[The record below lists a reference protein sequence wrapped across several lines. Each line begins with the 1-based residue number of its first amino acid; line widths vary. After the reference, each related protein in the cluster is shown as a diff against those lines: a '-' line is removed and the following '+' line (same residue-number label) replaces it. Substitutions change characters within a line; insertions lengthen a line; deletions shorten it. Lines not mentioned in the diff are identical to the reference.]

1 MEILA
6 LVFTIVVFFSLQKWI
21 FDRFAFKNLEYKC
34 EFSVPEAYEGDEILL
49 VETIRNR
56 KLLPLPWL
64 KVDIHSSRWLDFA
77 GTCSVV
83 TQDDRRVTSSFLLK
97 GYQRTTRR
105 WKLKCVKRG
114 VFLTE
119 NVTLISGDLLN
130 MGSNSI
136 PHRVDAKLV
145 VYPEILKLEELLVPV
160 NLMQGETIVRR
171 WIVDDPFIVA
181 GVREY
186 QSTDPSGRIHWS
198 ATAKEG
204 RLMVK
209 KNEFTSQ
216 MSATIILNMQS
227 TLYEYNSVMDRD
239 AAEYGIKV
247 AATLLDRALAE
258 GSPVRLCTNGCTVYD
273 SNLSINSEEA
283 SGREH
288 VEMLMRTLACLAL
301 KSVKDIETLLE
312 ELEGEIERSSI
323 VLITPYLTKEILGQ
337 LRAFEESMNTVKVIL
352 LEPTYDASVLQSDID
367 VYLLTRERKDW
378 ETIPGEGQ

>member
-1 MEILA
+1 MEVLA
-6 LVFTIVVFFSLQKWI
+6 LAFTVAVFLTLQKWV

-114 VFLTE
+114 VFETE

-130 MGSNSI
+130 MGNNSI
-136 PHRVDAKLV
+136 PHRVDARLV

-160 NLMQGETIVRR
+160 NLMQGETVVRR

-186 QSTDPSGRIHWS
+186 QPTDPSGRIHWS

-227 TLYEYNSVMDRD
+227 TMYEYNSVMDRD
-239 AAEYGIKV
+239 AAEFGIKV

-258 GSPVRLCTNGCTVYD
+258 GSPVRLCTNGCTVD
-273 SNLSINSEEA
+273 EAGMAINSEEA
-283 SGREH
+283 AGREH
-288 VEMLMRTLACLAL
+288 VEGLLRTLACLAL

-312 ELEGEIERSSI
+312 ELKGGIERSSI
-323 VLITPYLTKEILGQ
+323 ILVTPYLTKEMLGQ
-337 LRAFEESMNTVKVIL
+337 LHAFEESMNTVKVIL
-352 LEPTYDASVLQSDID
+352 LEPAYEAGLLQSDID
-367 VYLLTRERKDW
+367 VYLLARERKNRV
-378 ETIPGEGQ
+378 TVPGEEL